1 MKITVNMQ
9 AETVTVS
16 RYSEKRGNV
25 KETCTFYEAGI
36 TTNDLD
42 EIKEHLLDRHSEEI
56 KSEIEIGFEGETE
69 TLKQCDFNRINDVV
83 NFTVHHKSCS
93 LEICILH
100 NTEDMQEFQYR
111 NPCSGS
117 YGTLSQAFANWSEQ
131 DDDIDTEWAELQK
144 FCDEKEP
151 FDRLLDDLYWSSHH
165 ENSFNTQKYVAC

>member
-36 TTNDLD
+36 NTDDLD
-42 EIKEHLLDRHSEEI
+42 EIKEHLLDRHSEQER
-56 KSEIEIGFEGETE
+56 KSEIEIEFEGSEKF
-69 TLKQCDFNRINDVV
+69 KQCDFNRV
-83 NFTVHHKSCS
+83 NENVFFTVHHKSVY
-93 LEICILH
+93 LEIRISH
-100 NTEDMQEFQYR
+100 NDTDNPVFEYR
-111 NPCSGS
+111 HPLSGS

-131 DDDIDTEWAELQK
+131 DDDINTEWSELQK

-151 FDRLLDDLYWSSHH
+151 FDRLLEDLYWSSHH
-165 ENSFNTQKYVAC
+165 ENSFNTQKYLE